1 MASSCRCGS
10 ASHDASRLDECTR
23 HLMLFD
29 VGVGVELA
37 RAASGDCPMLA
48 LLVAGVAA
56 LSGRRRNDP
65 VITAMLETADACETT
80 VVKNHARA
88 VDLWSQARRS
98 DAIESWFA
106 IVVANPTDLLALKFL
121 TTACFFAG
129 NSHVMEEACRIA
141 VPAVNHDARHHVY
154 AMLSFAC
161 VENGRIEEAE
171 RYAVRALLQRYE
183 DPWAV
188 HALAHVRLEQERYA
202 EGVEL
207 LSGNDSSWS
216 RHADLACHIYWHWAI
231 FLIHLGRV
239 GEALDIFDG
248 KIVAELHRSAG
259 YAMDVSDAVSLLQ
272 QRPDEFRPAAD
283 VPPRPHILVPIA
295 VDEYGREVL
304 PPHED
309 PRPVHRGEQHAPPTA
324 EVHQAN
330 EGSTHEVDHARVA
343 EAANILG
350 NAREGGDDLE
360 VHVGKNKVKTET
372 VATITATITATD
384 EKEDSYIKVHRD
396 AHEASL
402 ERGHDAITEDAREG
416 AHHDQGHAHLDG
428 DVAVGPDGVAPTT
441 PPPDL
446 SFLQDVEV
454 LKVLFPF
461 IDKKNGGAAQSDAK
475 PALDGPAPPAAQ

>member
-1 MASSCRCGS
+1 M
-10 ASHDASRLDECTR
+10 ASRLAILIVSVGIAAIC
-23 HLMLFD
+23 HGFD
-29 VGVGVELA
+29 N
-37 RAASGDCPMLA
+37 A
-48 LLVAGVAA
+48 LP
-56 LSGRRRNDP
+56 RREP
-65 VITAMLETADACETT
+65 PSF
-80 VVKNHARA
+80 H
-88 VDLWSQARRS
+88 
-98 DAIESWFA
+98 
-106 IVVANPTDLLALKFL
+106 P
-121 TTACFFAG
+121 
-129 NSHVMEEACRIA
+129 
-141 VPAVNHDARHHVY
+141 PAP
-154 AMLSFAC
+154 
-161 VENGRIEEAE
+161 E
-171 RYAVRALLQRYE
+171 
-183 DPWAV
+183 
-188 HALAHVRLEQERYA
+188 
-202 EGVEL
+202 
-207 LSGNDSSWS
+207 
-216 RHADLACHIYWHWAI
+216 
-231 FLIHLGRV
+231 HLGATRV
-239 GEALDIFDG
+239 DEFGRP
-248 KIVAELHRSAG
+248 IVPPVDRQ
-259 YAMDVSDAVSLLQ
+259 Q